1 MSMYT
6 NKQMIAAAKKI
17 NKDSARLLHI
27 TRIKTEEAG
36 KSSPSNDYY
45 YIINGYY
52 MLKIHAAL
60 YREVFRPA
68 APAFIEL
75 EPGEAATR
83 NNSITAIPGKV
94 PEPIKVLDIIPKD
107 RGEKLTDTGYMR
119 PDEKNNMHIF
129 DAKTFKAAFNHNY
142 IEMLKPFMQGDL
154 YANSAITPAQCEGMK
169 SNEALSGVLIL
180 PIRVAEDMQYQVVR
194 ADETG
199 TKTEREARKAAKE
212 EAAAIIEEAKKEAA
226 AILEKTQEEAAAAA
240 AEMIRQNN
248 DGRDIE
254 KEGDLLIKEAQEAA
268 ADVLQDAKKQAAAI
282 LAEAKRE
289 AAKIAEETDH
299 ARAIYG
305 GPEAAKKATIYTLK
319 KAEAEAAEIVKK
331 ARAEAVATLKAA
343 EEERARIIAGERD
356 AAPEEVKQEP
366 QKARLVRNEE
376 KHGIELYFEEVPRAS
391 VRNTLKAGGYK
402 WHVTKQCWYSK
413 QSEKAEKI
421 AAALI
426 G

>member
-1 MSMYT
+1 MSIYA
-6 NKQMIAAAKKI
+6 NKEMTAAAKKI
-17 NKDSARLLHI
+17 NKDCARLLHI

-36 KSSPSNDYY
+36 KKGPSNDYY

-83 NNSITAIPGKV
+83 NNSTTAIPEKV
-94 PEPIKVLDIIPKD
+94 PQPIKVLDIIPKD
-107 RGEKLTDTGYMR
+107 RGEKLTDTGYIR
-119 PDEKNNMHIF
+119 PYDKNALHIF
-129 DAKTFKAAFNHNY
+129 DGGTYKAAFNHNY
-142 IEMLKPFMQGDL
+142 IEMLRPFMQGDL
-154 YANSAITPAQCEGMK
+154 YGNSAITPAQCEGMK
-169 SNEALSGVLIL
+169 SAEALSGVLIL
-180 PIRVAEDMQYQVVR
+180 PVRIAEDMKYQVVR
-194 ADETG
+194 ADEIG

-212 EAAAIIEEAKKEAA
+212 EAAGIIEEAKKEAA

-240 AEMIRQNN
+240 AEITRQNN
-248 DGRDIE
+248 AG
-254 KEGDLLIKEAQEAA
+254 
-268 ADVLQDAKKQAAAI
+268 DVLKETREKAAAI

-299 ARAIYG
+299 LRATYG
-305 GPEAAKKATIYTLK
+305 APEAAQKAALNKIK
-319 KAEAEAAEIVKK
+319 EAEAEAEKII
-331 ARAEAVATLKAA
+331 KAA
-343 EEERARIIAGERD
+343 RIEAGKIKMLPQE
-356 AAPEEVKQEP
+356 AAPEEVKPEEAKQEAK
-366 QKARLVRNEE
+366 KARLVRNEE

-402 WHVTKQCWYSK
+402 WHATKQCWYSK
-413 QSEKAEKI
+413 QTDKAEKI

>member
-1 MSMYT
+1 MSMYA

-83 NNSITAIPGKV
+83 NNSTTAIPEKV
-94 PEPIKVLDIIPKD
+94 PQPIKVLDIIPKD
-107 RGEKLTDTGYMR
+107 RGEKLTDTGYIR
-119 PDEKNNMHIF
+119 PYDKNALHIF
-129 DAKTFKAAFNHNY
+129 DAGTYKAAFNHNY
-142 IEMLKPFMQGDL
+142 IEMLRPFMQGDL
-154 YANSAITPAQCEGMK
+154 YANSATTPAQCEGMK
-169 SNEALSGVLIL
+169 SAEALSGVLIL
-180 PIRVAEDMQYQVVR
+180 PVRMAEEMTYQVVR

-212 EAAAIIEEAKKEAA
+212 EAAGIIEEAKKE
-226 AILEKTQEEAAAAA
+226 
-240 AEMIRQNN
+240 
-248 DGRDIE
+248 
-254 KEGDLLIKEAQEAA
+254 
-268 ADVLQDAKKQAAAI
+268 AAAI

-299 ARAIYG
+299 LRATYG
-305 GPEAAKKATIYTLK
+305 APGEATKHALK
-319 KAEAEAAEIVKK
+319 IIKEAEAEAEKII
-331 ARAEAVATLKAA
+331 KAA
-343 EEERARIIAGERD
+343 RIEAGKIKMLPQE
-356 AAPEEVKQEP
+356 AAPEEVTPEAAQEEVKQEAK
-366 QKARLVRNEE
+366 KARLVRNEE

-402 WHVTKQCWYSK
+402 WHATKQCWYSK
-413 QSEKAEKI
+413 QTDKAEKI